1 MWRLLCQAGRLRS
14 RGRRE
19 EWKGCHRSSWPPGM
33 ECHTLRPKAAEVPLT
48 PIPAQFSPWWG
59 GVLSLEHPSFPC
71 TWAEPSSLGF
81 PPCPRLWG
89 CVLLPP
95 VMRRTQSNNQ
105 GLKRT
110 QGARRKEEKGLQGSL
125 EYLPDPSSNLAR
137 GHRFNP
143 GWGRR
148 RRDPASALQGAV
160 LTPTHCPQWGTVAV
174 RVWPDLSAEPLLWVG
189 RIYTCPCAPSSGP
202 HVIPFFPPP
211 GFKGVSRAR

>member
-1 MWRLLCQAGRLRS
+1 M
-14 RGRRE
+14 
-19 EWKGCHRSSWPPGM
+19 
-33 ECHTLRPKAAEVPLT
+33 
-48 PIPAQFSPWWG
+48 
-59 GVLSLEHPSFPC
+59 LSLEHPSFPC

-89 CVLLPP
+89 RVLLPP